1 MEKTGFEKKFTLSN
15 LSTLFVLIG
24 MCIMMAFA
32 SDVFLSVN
40 NIVNVLQQISINA
53 IIAIGMT
60 FVIITAGIDLSVG
73 SVLALASTAMGVV
86 YAATESTLLSILTCL
101 VIGACCGAINGLL
114 ITKGGLPPFIGTLGM
129 MNMARGAALTLT
141 SGKTINGFG
150 SSFRWIGTKTFT
162 GAGVPIQVLFMLL
175 LMAVAFYLL
184 RYRKMGRYIYA
195 IGGNEE
201 VTRLTGINV
210 HKYKIIAYTIC
221 GLTAATAGFV
231 LTAKLNAAQPISGV
245 GYELDAIAACVI
257 GGVSQTGGVGSVW
270 GTLVGAII
278 VGVINNGMT
287 LLNVSSYFQEFVIGL
302 VIVISVLLDVQ
313 KNRKGT

>member
-1 MEKTGFEKKFTLSN
+1 MGREEMKRQFKLSN

-24 MCIMMAFA
+24 MCVIMAFA
-32 SDVFLSVN
+32 SNVFLTIG

-60 FVIITAGIDLSVG
+60 FVVITAGVDLSVG
-73 SVLALASTAMGVV
+73 SVLALSSTAMGVV
-86 YAATESTLLSILTCL
+86 YMSTGSTLLSLLTCL
-101 VIGACCGAINGLL
+101 AVGAFCGTVNGVL

-141 SGKTINGFG
+141 SGKTINGFDSG
-150 SSFRWIGTKTFT
+150 FRWIGIQTFT
-162 GAGVPIQVLFMLL
+162 KAGIPVQVLFMLVL
-175 LMAVAFYLL
+175 LVIAFYLL

-221 GLTAATAGFV
+221 GLMAATAGFV

-270 GTLVGAII
+270 GTLVGAVI

-302 VIVISVLLDVQ
+302 VIVVSVLLDAQ
-313 KNRKGT
+313 KNRKLG

>member
-129 MNMARGAALTLT
+129 MR
-141 SGKTINGFG
+141 
-150 SSFRWIGTKTFT
+150 
-162 GAGVPIQVLFMLL
+162 
-175 LMAVAFYLL
+175 
-184 RYRKMGRYIYA
+184 
-195 IGGNEE
+195 
-201 VTRLTGINV
+201 
-210 HKYKIIAYTIC
+210 
-221 GLTAATAGFV
+221 
-231 LTAKLNAAQPISGV
+231 
-245 GYELDAIAACVI
+245 
-257 GGVSQTGGVGSVW
+257 
-270 GTLVGAII
+270 
-278 VGVINNGMT
+278 
-287 LLNVSSYFQEFVIGL
+287 
-302 VIVISVLLDVQ
+302 
-313 KNRKGT
+313 